1 MSDQLVR
8 AISKDGFVK
17 AAAVSTRALTERARQ
32 IHQTSPVATAALG
45 RLLAAGSMMGN
56 ELKGDG
62 SSVTL
67 RIKGDG
73 PLGTLLVV
81 ADNEGNVR
89 GSVQNPQIDLPIRE
103 DGKLD
108 VGGAVGHGGTL
119 TVIKDL
125 NLKEPYVGSVELL
138 GGSPADP
145 AIRAR
150 IGVVFE
156 DAYFPDCFNAA
167 CVGKSMAGI
176 FGKRWD
182 TAKFDGLVRRFELDG
197 SKKIKEYSRGMRMKL
212 SLATALAHDPELLIL
227 DEATAGLDP
236 VVRGE
241 LLDLLLDF
249 IQDEQHSVLMSSH
262 ITSDLEQVADAIAY
276 CENKDDLLQEYG
288 LLRCAETDLA
298 RLPEGCAVYTRR
310 GAFGC
315 ETLVKDRTAAHTALP
330 DAVCDSASIDD
341 IMRFYS
347 GRDAQ

>member
-1 MSDQLVR
+1 MLTT
-8 AISKDGFVK
+8 
-17 AAAVSTRALTERARQ
+17 AAAL
-32 IHQTSPVATAALG
+32 HGATKHYKTFALG
-45 RLLAAGSMMGN
+45 PVDLAVPAGSILGLIGEN
-56 ELKGDG
+56 GAGKTTALK
-62 SSVTL
+62 
-67 RIKGDG
+67 
-73 PLGTLLVV
+73 LLC
-81 ADNEGNVR
+81 
-89 GSVQNPQIDLPIRE
+89 
-103 DGKLD
+103 
-108 VGGAVGHGGTL
+108 
-119 TVIKDL
+119 
-125 NLKEPYVGSVELL
+125 
-138 GGSPADP
+138 GSPDDP

-182 TAKFDGLVRRFELDG
+182 TAKFDALVRRFELDG

-276 CENKDDLLQEYG
+276 LHHGQLLFCENKDDLLQEYG

-315 ETLVKDRTAAHTALP
+315 ETLVKDRNAAHTALP

>member
-1 MSDQLVR
+1 MLTT
-8 AISKDGFVK
+8 
-17 AAAVSTRALTERARQ
+17 AAALRG
-32 IHQTSPVATAALG
+32 ATKHYKTFALG
-45 RLLAAGSMMGN
+45 PVDLAVPAGSILGLIGEN
-56 ELKGDG
+56 GAGKTTALK
-62 SSVTL
+62 
-67 RIKGDG
+67 
-73 PLGTLLVV
+73 LLCG
-81 ADNEGNVR
+81 A
-89 GSVQNPQIDLPIRE
+89 IRPA
-103 DGKLD
+103 G
-108 VGGAVGHGGTL
+108 
-119 TVIKDL
+119 
-125 NLKEPYVGSVELL
+125 GSVELL

-182 TAKFDGLVRRFELDG
+182 TAKFDALVRRFELDG

-262 ITSDLEQVADAIAY
+262 ITSDLEQVADAIA
-276 CENKDDLLQEYG
+276 CITASCCSAKIRTICCRNTAC
-288 LLRCAETDLA
+288 CAAPRPT
-298 RLPEGCAVYTRR
+298 LPACPRAVPSTPDAGRSAAKR
-310 GAFGC
+310 WS
-315 ETLVKDRTAAHTALP
+315 RTAP
-330 DAVCDSASIDD
+330 PPIPPCPMPSATVPASMTSCAFIAGG
-341 IMRFYS
+341 MHNERTFV
-347 GRDAQ
+347 

>member
-1 MSDQLVR
+1 MLTT
-8 AISKDGFVK
+8 
-17 AAAVSTRALTERARQ
+17 AAALRG
-32 IHQTSPVATAALG
+32 ATKHYKTFALG
-45 RLLAAGSMMGN
+45 PVDLAVPAGSILGLIGEN
-56 ELKGDG
+56 GAGKTTALKLLCGAIRPDG
-62 SSVTL
+62 
-67 RIKGDG
+67 
-73 PLGTLLVV
+73 
-81 ADNEGNVR
+81 
-89 GSVQNPQIDLPIRE
+89 GSV
-103 DGKLD
+103 K
-108 VGGAVGHGGTL
+108 
-119 TVIKDL
+119 
-125 NLKEPYVGSVELL
+125 LL

-182 TAKFDGLVRRFELDG
+182 TAKFDALVRRFELDG

-212 SLATALAHDPELLIL
+212 SL
-227 DEATAGLDP
+227 ATAGLDP

-276 CENKDDLLQEYG
+276 LHHGQLLFCENKDDLLQEYG

>member
-1 MSDQLVR
+1 MSGM
-8 AISKDGFVK
+8 AFAPEK
-17 AAAVSTRALTERARQ
+17 T
-32 IHQTSPVATAALG
+32 
-45 RLLAAGSMMGN
+45 
-56 ELKGDG
+56 
-62 SSVTL
+62 
-67 RIKGDG
+67 
-73 PLGTLLVV
+73 
-81 ADNEGNVR
+81 
-89 GSVQNPQIDLPIRE
+89 
-103 DGKLD
+103 
-108 VGGAVGHGGTL
+108 
-119 TVIKDL
+119 
-125 NLKEPYVGSVELL
+125 
-138 GGSPADP
+138 DP

-176 FGKRWD
+176 FGKRWN
-182 TAKFDGLVRRFELDG
+182 TAKFDALVCRFELDG

-276 CENKDDLLQEYG
+276 LHHGQLLFCENKDDLLQEYG

-298 RLPEGCAVYTRR
+298 RLPEGCAIYTRR

>member
-1 MSDQLVR
+1 MLTT
-8 AISKDGFVK
+8 
-17 AAAVSTRALTERARQ
+17 AAALRG
-32 IHQTSPVATAALG
+32 ATKHYKTFALG
-45 RLLAAGSMMGN
+45 PVDLAVPAGSILGLIGEN
-56 ELKGDG
+56 GAGKTTALK
-62 SSVTL
+62 
-67 RIKGDG
+67 
-73 PLGTLLVV
+73 LLCG
-81 ADNEGNVR
+81 A
-89 GSVQNPQIDLPIRE
+89 IRPA
-103 DGKLD
+103 G
-108 VGGAVGHGGTL
+108 
-119 TVIKDL
+119 
-125 NLKEPYVGSVELL
+125 GSVELL
-138 GGSPADP
+138 GGSPDDP

-182 TAKFDGLVRRFELDG
+182 TAKFDALVRRFELDG

-276 CENKDDLLQEYG
+276 LHHGQLLFCENKDDLLQEYG

-298 RLPEGCAVYTRR
+298 RLPDGCAIYTRR

>member
-1 MSDQLVR
+1 MLTT
-8 AISKDGFVK
+8 
-17 AAAVSTRALTERARQ
+17 AAALRG
-32 IHQTSPVATAALG
+32 ATKHYKTFALG
-45 RLLAAGSMMGN
+45 PVDLAVPAGSILGLIGEN
-56 ELKGDG
+56 GAGKTTALK
-62 SSVTL
+62 
-67 RIKGDG
+67 
-73 PLGTLLVV
+73 
-81 ADNEGNVR
+81 
-89 GSVQNPQIDLPIRE
+89 
-103 DGKLD
+103 
-108 VGGAVGHGGTL
+108 
-119 TVIKDL
+119 
-125 NLKEPYVGSVELL
+125 LL

-182 TAKFDGLVRRFELDG
+182 TVKFDALVRRFELDG

-212 SLATALAHDPELLIL
+212 SFATALAHDPELLIL

-276 CENKDDLLQEYG
+276 LHHGQLLFCENKDDLLQEYG